1 MDHAPHAQPAS
12 APEAPIIQEAADNAP
27 KSAEGFTKE
36 QVEAMNAHIKN
47 ELERLGISKAV
58 AAPAAAD
65 HAKPAEDHAGHA
77 KPAEDHAH
85 DHAKPHALE
94 TKVTKSSD
102 GTITRITNAVKG
114 NVTKEKLLWNDRF
127 REDAKTVWRTAT
139 WPVRAGV
146 WTGRKIA
153 SGGLNVLTLGQA
165 TKLYEKRESLG
176 KWLKGGEETA
186 KAPTLWEKAKAYL
199 REPKRAIGTGILVLN
214 PWVAV
219 PAAAILTL
227 GLTVGAIRDTIRT
240 DKPFPGIS
248 EKEDSGKT
256 KAKTTEG

>member
-27 KSAEGFTKE
+27 KSAEGFTDE
-36 QVEAMNAHIKN
+36 QVKAMNEHIKK
-47 ELERLGISKAV
+47 ELERLGITKAM
-58 AAPAAAD
+58 AAPAVAD

-199 REPKRAIGTGILVLN
+199 REPKRAIATGIVVLN
-214 PWVAV
+214 PATLIPAVAV
-219 PAAAILTL
+219 VVL
-227 GLTVGAIRDTIRT
+227 GLTIGAIVKTVE
-240 DKPFPGIS
+240 PEGSFPGIS
-248 EKEDSGKT
+248 EKADGEKSK
-256 KAKTTEG
+256 E